1 MDQTPSNFRRIGA
14 WKRLPLGLYSIT
26 LQMSYFTVVGFQ
38 TVNTQLFNTFSF
50 SNLRKN
56 KALCVKRE
64 HKRYNVRITLRRTAH
79 YRLNMVVTLWHWLP
93 VRQ

>member
-1 MDQTPSNFRRIGA
+1 MDQTPSNFRHIGA
-14 WKRLPLGLYSIT
+14 WKRLPVGLHSMT
-26 LQMSYFTVVGFQ
+26 LQMSYFTVVSFQ
-38 TVNTQLFNTFSF
+38 TVNTQLFSS

-56 KALCVKRE
+56 KALCVRRKQI
-64 HKRYNVRITLRRTAH
+64 NSDRITLRRTAH